1 MGKEYVYY
9 SRISIKEGLDIESEK
24 LHLEIYNKNITKE
37 CSCCR
42 QYFMIIKNFKLN
54 DNICD
59 ECEKLL
65 EKDDRINLMIWR
77 IWKNNAK
84 YRVFS
89 NLYLQYVHKI
99 MRREDVILQKSE
111 DIDVEKYLNY
121 YE

>member
-1 MGKEYVYY
+1 MGEEYVYY
-9 SRISIKEGLDIESEK
+9 SRICIKERLDIESEK
-24 LHLEIYNKNITKE
+24 LHLEIYNKDITRP

-54 DNICD
+54 NNFCV

-65 EKDDRINLMIWR
+65 EKDDRINPMIWI

-84 YRVFS
+84 YRVLS
-89 NLYLQYVHKI
+89 NLYLQYVDKI
-99 MRREDVILQKSE
+99 MHSEDVILQKSE
-111 DIDVEKYLNY
+111 DINVEKYLNY